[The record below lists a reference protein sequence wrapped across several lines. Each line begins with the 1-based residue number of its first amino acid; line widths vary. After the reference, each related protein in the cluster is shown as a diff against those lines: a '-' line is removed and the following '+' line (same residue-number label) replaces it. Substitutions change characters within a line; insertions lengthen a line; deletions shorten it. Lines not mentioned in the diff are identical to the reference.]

1 MPPKLNAHFLCYES
15 QFNFQE
21 IPQFVGGVRYNTL
34 MTTKWNKYTYVCN
47 TCDGLFEMTI
57 QATRTIDQ
65 ELCPSCFNT
74 MTNLSV
80 VDATI
85 YPSTT
90 TKEETMSIIDETP
103 IAVQELQIQLDLAK
117 SALQMHQNCDYW
129 KSENGRIGSQLIALI
144 NDAYENESD
153 ASDILEAVCEIIDYN
168 PVKTVQF
175 EGVIHFS
182 GSIDIPMNEVADFD
196 LTSALE
202 DVYVDINNGNVIID
216 NYELYSVEEP
226 Y

>member
-1 MPPKLNAHFLCYES
+1 
-15 QFNFQE
+15 
-21 IPQFVGGVRYNTL
+21 
-34 MTTKWNKYTYVCN
+34 
-47 TCDGLFEMTI
+47 
-57 QATRTIDQ
+57 
-65 ELCPSCFNT
+65 
-74 MTNLSV
+74 
-80 VDATI
+80 
-85 YPSTT
+85 
-90 TKEETMSIIDETP
+90 MSIIDETP

>member
-1 MPPKLNAHFLCYES
+1 
-15 QFNFQE
+15 
-21 IPQFVGGVRYNTL
+21 

-85 YPSTT
+85 PSTTT
-90 TKEETMSIIDETP
+90 TKEESMFDNSHETTQ
-103 IAVQELQIQLDLAK
+103 AQALMELIENKDKLIK
-117 SALQMHQNCDYW
+117 SLQDQHSNCDYW
-129 KSENGRIGSQLIALI
+129 KSENGRIGRQLIDLV
-144 NDAYENESD
+144 NDAYDNDSD
-153 ASDILEAVCEIIDYN
+153 SEDILNSICEIIDYN

-182 GSIDIPMNEVADFD
+182 GSIDIPRNEVADFD

-202 DVYVDINNGNVIID
+202 DVYVDINNGNVVID

>member
-1 MPPKLNAHFLCYES
+1 
-15 QFNFQE
+15 
-21 IPQFVGGVRYNTL
+21 
-34 MTTKWNKYTYVCN
+34 
-47 TCDGLFEMTI
+47 MTI

-85 YPSTT
+85 HSTTT

-103 IAVQELQIQLDLAK
+103 MAVQELQVQLDLAK

-129 KSENGRIGSQLIALI
+129 KSENGRIQSQLIDLV
-144 NDAYENESD
+144 N
-153 ASDILEAVCEIIDYN
+153 ASYDGDEDSSFILESVCEIIDYN
-168 PVKTVQF
+168 PTKTVQF

-182 GSIDIPMNEVADFD
+182 GSIDIPRSEVADFD
-196 LTSALE
+196 LTEALE
-202 DVYVDINNGNVIID
+202 DVYVDINNGNVCID